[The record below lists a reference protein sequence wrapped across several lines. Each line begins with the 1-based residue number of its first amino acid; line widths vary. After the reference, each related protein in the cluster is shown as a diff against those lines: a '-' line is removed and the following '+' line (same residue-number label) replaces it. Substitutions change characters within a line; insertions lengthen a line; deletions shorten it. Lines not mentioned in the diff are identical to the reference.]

1 MIRILYRVLLWLH
14 PPAFR
19 REFANEMLWIFDETR
34 GAAATAMLFSD
45 ALVSLARQ
53 WLLRSG
59 AWKLAAAGL
68 GGLAQVTIGGFVFV
82 FVRQLGHAGHRI
94 PETVATRPEMMR
106 LIYMTAGVAAGVI
119 SSVIALALWARN
131 FTGRRMHHDA

>member
-1 MIRILYRVLLWLH
+1 MIGLLYRLVLWLH

-19 REFANEMLWIFDETR
+19 REFGGEMIWIFEETR
-34 GAAATAMLFSD
+34 GAAAVAMLFSD
-45 ALVSLARQ
+45 ALISLARQ

-59 AWKLAAAGL
+59 AWKLLAAAV
-68 GGLAQVTIGGFVFV
+68 GGLAQVTIGGFLFLV
-82 FVRQLGHAGHRI
+82 VRRLGNAEHRAVDTAAGG
-94 PETVATRPEMMR
+94 PELLR
-106 LIYMTAGVAAGVI
+106 LIYMTAGVAAVVI